1 MQHKGHDLVSITYHI
16 PTACEVCTRPLWHM
30 FRPPQAYEC
39 RRCRMKVH
47 AEHVTSEGA
56 EGVAAC
62 KLHADRAREL
72 LLLAPAAPD
81 QRRWVAR
88 LARRVQRYGYRAA
101 ISNHDHTKLSP
112 RYATRVHPA
121 INYYIH

>member
-1 MQHKGHDLVSITYHI
+1 MVDVHHRQAGQLVIIILYLHVNV
-16 PTACEVCTRPLWHM
+16 AG
-30 FRPPQAYEC
+30 
-39 RRCRMKVH
+39 CRMKIH
-47 AEHVTSEGA
+47 AEHINEG

-101 ISNHDHTKLSP
+101 HHTNHDHTKLSP
-112 RYATRVHPA
+112 RYSELSPR
-121 INYYIH
+121 YS

>member
-1 MQHKGHDLVSITYHI
+1 
-16 PTACEVCTRPLWHM
+16 
-30 FRPPQAYEC
+30 
-39 RRCRMKVH
+39 MKVH
-47 AEHVTSEGA
+47 AEHVTDAGG

-72 LLLAPAAPD
+72 LLLAPVAQE

-101 ISNHDHTKLSP
+101 HNHDHTKLSP
-112 RYATRVHPA
+112 R
-121 INYYIH
+121 

>member
-1 MQHKGHDLVSITYHI
+1 
-16 PTACEVCTRPLWHM
+16 
-30 FRPPQAYEC
+30 
-39 RRCRMKVH
+39 MKIH
-47 AEHVTSEGA
+47 AEHINEG

-101 ISNHDHTKLSP
+101 HHPNHDLTKLSP
-112 RYATRVHPA
+112 RYRSPV
-121 INYYIH
+121 YILHVTTERYRGALTGFGYLSSDTIDSSSGQALILVKKYHK